1 MLYYVCRW
9 CHLKANE
16 KQNET
21 EPTEKLQAH
30 LGYKV
35 TGDKVH
41 PKVGKHKVQEVK
53 NHKVLEPHRETTNS
67 PARPGPACAPPTDGK
82 SFCAFFLS
90 VRQPHA
96 TAFSFTTFSSNACDE
111 DNICCSE
118 WKERQQRH
126 LSIVFLWAA
135 IDRYVYSDISTIE

>member
-1 MLYYVCRW
+1 MLPGIGFTS
-9 CHLKANE
+9 KASGVI
-16 KQNET
+16 
-21 EPTEKLQAH
+21 QAH

-35 TGDKVH
+35 TGDKVQ

-67 PARPGPACAPPTDGK
+67 PARPGQARPALLASRTKKVLVHFSYP
-82 SFCAFFLS
+82 S
-90 VRQPHA
+90 VRRMPQPSVLQPVRA
-96 TAFSFTTFSSNACDE
+96 SNACDE